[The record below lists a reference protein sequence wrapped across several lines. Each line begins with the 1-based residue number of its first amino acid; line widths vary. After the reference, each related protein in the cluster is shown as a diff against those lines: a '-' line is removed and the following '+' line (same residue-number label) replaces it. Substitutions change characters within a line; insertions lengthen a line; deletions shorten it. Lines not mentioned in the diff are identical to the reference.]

1 MEVAKIFVGSTSG
14 IARNRKRIPA
24 GKTVS
29 GLTVSVEFTDPVWED
44 MTKTVVF
51 RGTDSRIAE
60 FDGKTAVIP
69 WEVLT
74 EPGVRI
80 WFGIF
85 GHNPET
91 GMQLPLIEVEIGATE
106 RATDPLADPGTEPTL
121 PIWAQLQ
128 EEIEK
133 LKQAG
138 VSEEKIAQIVADYLT
153 KNPPTVSEK
162 DPTVPDWAKNKEKP
176 EYTAQE
182 VGALSQDA
190 LDGAVNDALAKAKE
204 SGEFDGKD
212 GAPGQNYVLT
222 DADKADIAEMAAD
235 LVDVP
240 EHSGGNAGFVV
251 QDTEPEDTS
260 VLWVDP
266 TDNSED
272 GFQEAVNAA
281 LAQAKESGEFDGP
294 PGQPGKDGKDGVVA
308 VTGAT
313 VGQTVKI
320 SAVDE
325 NGVPTA
331 WEPTDFPEG
340 GGGSG
345 DGSGWKKVVEYV
357 WDGNKEYQ
365 PLSLD
370 YATGEMTFDAVPPTN
385 KAMWPALNFDGIT
398 KVTDLVSLYTK
409 IPNEFMA
416 ADPTSTMASGANGYT
431 YGGKTTLAQGGAN
444 ANVDVSAF
452 HFEVSNTVPTFS
464 GLNAKKVKI
473 RIIAPGGNEWLS
485 NSSFNFQVKLSN
497 GTTCNSYSP
506 SDGSRVILNLIEQT
520 VSIDGD
526 VYSSLF
532 ELTADRFQS
541 RSNANQSVK
550 YLYQRRITDRRIVPN
565 GVTITEVS
573 YPSGN
578 GNYRPCN
585 GTVVEVY
592 VYED

>member
-44 MTKTVVF
+44 MIKTVVF

-222 DADKADIAEMAAD
+222 DADKAEIAEMAAD

-260 VLWVDP
+260 VLWVD
-266 TDNSED
+266 TADNSSDEIP
-272 GFQEAVNAA
+272 GC
-281 LAQAKESGEFDGP
+281 SGGIS
-294 PGQPGKDGKDGVVA
+294 

-331 WEPTDFPEG
+331 WEPTDFPSGE
-340 GGGSG
+340 GGSG
-345 DGSGWKKVVEYV
+345 GSTYWKKVASVEITDAETGNV
-357 WDGNKEYQ
+357 HITQDIDGN
-365 PLSLD
+365 PLNIDKTHKWQVLSTNAGYSANAYVDLQLNK
-370 YATGEMTFDAVPPTN
+370 YMTYGTTASVAQRTTTYTNTDGLWFGVEPFFENQLFIKTLAWAASTRHIRSGYEIPTN
-385 KAMWPALNFDGIT
+385 QFCYDGENIT
-398 KVTDLVSLYTK
+398 KIGINLK
-409 IPNEFMA
+409 
-416 ADPTSTMASGANGYT
+416 SGT
-431 YGGKTTLAQGGAN
+431 YFTVGT
-444 ANVDVSAF
+444 VISIYEEVSA
-452 HFEVSNTVPTFS
+452 
-464 GLNAKKVKI
+464 
-473 RIIAPGGNEWLS
+473 
-485 NSSFNFQVKLSN
+485 
-497 GTTCNSYSP
+497 
-506 SDGSRVILNLIEQT
+506 
-520 VSIDGD
+520 
-526 VYSSLF
+526 
-532 ELTADRFQS
+532 
-541 RSNANQSVK
+541 
-550 YLYQRRITDRRIVPN
+550 
-565 GVTITEVS
+565 
-573 YPSGN
+573 
-578 GNYRPCN
+578 
-585 GTVVEVY
+585 
-592 VYED
+592 